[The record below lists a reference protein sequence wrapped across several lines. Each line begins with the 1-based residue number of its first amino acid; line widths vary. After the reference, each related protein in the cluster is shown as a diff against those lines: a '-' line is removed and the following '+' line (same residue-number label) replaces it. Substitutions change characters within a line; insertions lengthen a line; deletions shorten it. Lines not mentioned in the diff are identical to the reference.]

1 MTRRS
6 PDSCFHYIPITY
18 GVILS
23 IFFFS
28 IHKGFSCWI
37 LEWRSYVSIIVVMST
52 SPLFCYSFS
61 SIVLLIHVIKV
72 LNIIKLYMKNP
83 RVWIRYSH
91 KAYTLTFILSSVCTW
106 YLSMKSANIKL
117 IRSTLLHITHSCSS
131 FSIELKF

>member
-1 MTRRS
+1 MES
-6 PDSCFHYIPITY
+6 FSVY
-18 GVILS
+18 
-23 IFFFS
+23 FFFS

-106 YLSMKSANIKL
+106 YLSMKSANIKFIL
-117 IRSTLLHITHSCSS
+117 WLLFYCIKYYRSMFILFNWTKVLGFFIYSDSPN
-131 FSIELKF
+131 